1 MIEIHGPVEEYDGRA
16 GIICEEYRQLSAQ
29 PPESQPCPRVTTWK
43 RRAATAQERSAAPT
57 AEKKAS
63 KKRQTAKLPIEV
75 PEAADK
81 GIRPTFRY
89 AAT

>member
-1 MIEIHGPVEEYDGRA
+1 MAARRSFARNIVNSALNRQNLSPAQELRRGKEGP
-16 GIICEEYRQLSAQ
+16 
-29 PPESQPCPRVTTWK
+29 
-43 RRAATAQERSAAPT
+43 ATAQERSAAPT

-81 GIRPTFRY
+81 VSAPHS
-89 AAT
+89 ATLPPDR

>member
-1 MIEIHGPVEEYDGRA
+1 MAARGSFARNIVNSA
-16 GIICEEYRQLSAQ
+16 LNRQNLS
-29 PPESQPCPRVTTWK
+29 P
-43 RRAATAQERSAAPT
+43 AQELRRGKEGPPQRRNVLPPQQPK
-57 AEKKAS
+57 KKAS